1 MNITRDGS
9 RALLGA
15 LLILSAFGCAAHREA
30 AREEERKEREALQ
43 QAQQKIHDCIV
54 EFVLRMD
61 SPRLT
66 GFELTEAG
74 AAACA
79 GQAAK
84 LNQLAIDQ
92 DNLTPRQIQTLV
104 ESTIKAGQQDA
115 LAALAVKDHQ
125 PVSAPVKNAP
135 LPNT

>member
-9 RALLGA
+9 HALLGA
-15 LLILSAFGCAAHREA
+15 LLLLSAFGCAAHREA

-43 QAQQKIHDCIV
+43 QSQQRVHDRIV
-54 EFVLRMD
+54 DFVVRMD

-79 GQAAK
+79 GEAAK
-84 LNQLAIDQ
+84 LRQLAIDQ
-92 DNLTPRQIQTLV
+92 DDLTPQRINALL
-104 ESTIKAGQQDA
+104 EGTIKAGQQDA
-115 LAALAVKDHQ
+115 LAALAMRDHK
-125 PVSAPVKNAP
+125 PAPAPVKNAP
-135 LPNT
+135 PPTA